1 MLQNYSLTWVS
12 AIIFTLAWAFKL
24 SGVDFDQTQATEAI
38 NFVVQAITVVGVL
51 WGRWRQGD
59 LKNVFGK
66 KK

>member
-1 MLQNYSLTWVS
+1 MFANYSVTWVS
-12 AIIFTLAWAFKL
+12 GVIFALAWAFKL
-24 SGVDFDQTQATEAI
+24 SGVDFDESQATEAI
-38 NFVVQAITVVGVL
+38 NFIVQAITVAGVL